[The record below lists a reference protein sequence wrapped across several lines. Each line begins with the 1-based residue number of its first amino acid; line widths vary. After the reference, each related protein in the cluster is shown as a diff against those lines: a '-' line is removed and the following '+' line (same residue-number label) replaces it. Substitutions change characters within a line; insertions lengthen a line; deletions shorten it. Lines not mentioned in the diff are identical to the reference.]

1 MIFTAR
7 QIQEKCREQQ
17 QDLYM
22 TFIDLTKAFDTVNR
36 NGLWKVLK
44 QIGCTEKF
52 IRVIREFHEG
62 MKGQVLDC
70 GEMSDLFCVSNGTKQ
85 GCVLAPLLFS
95 IYFANRNDA
104 VSGIPKLQHW
114 GSCAVLY

>member
-17 QDLYM
+17 QNLYVI
-22 TFIDLTKAFDTVNR
+22 FIDLTKACDTVNR

-52 IRVIREFHEG
+52 IRVIRKFHEG
-62 MKGQVLDC
+62 IGGGASL
-70 GEMSDLFCVSNGTKQ
+70 GL
-85 GCVLAPLLFS
+85 
-95 IYFANRNDA
+95 
-104 VSGIPKLQHW
+104 W
-114 GSCAVLY
+114 